1 MRLSVAGIIFAFI
14 ACKQT
19 IVSNVP
25 AAEIK
30 WPLYNLV
37 LEIGMLMTFT
47 VKSFNRNHVN
57 IPFAFRD
64 KLIVNLPNTQQ
75 KQILIFVSVVPRG
88 IYNPLGVN

>member
-1 MRLSVAGIIFAFI
+1 
-14 ACKQT
+14 
-19 IVSNVP
+19 
-25 AAEIK
+25 
-30 WPLYNLV
+30 
-37 LEIGMLMTFT
+37 MTFT

>member
-37 LEIGMLMTFT
+37 LEIGMLDWPPESPDNQYHLN
-47 VKSFNRNHVN
+47 K
-57 IPFAFRD
+57 
-64 KLIVNLPNTQQ
+64 
-75 KQILIFVSVVPRG
+75 
-88 IYNPLGVN
+88 